1 MEVQKLEQSISAIIK
16 DFRQGTVGIELNSEH
31 VHKWVSQFDVD
42 DQKVILEE
50 TLQVFQKWYFNKTK
64 IEEFLNNIVQSVVQ
78 DENYEDVHAIFKDII
93 FLDMQ
98 EKGKSQTNL
107 VQMLQ
112 TLVKK
117 KYNCNVNIQSQVS
130 SGNKHYIYIDDG
142 LFTGSRLI
150 KDLTRCVEL
159 ASENTKIDIWYL
171 ISCES
176 GQSYSERK
184 LKSIVEEKNI
194 NIKIN
199 VMNEIHNNKTI
210 EKVKDVSV
218 WYPRQDCLWPN
229 ENLDNVPI
237 IKNYKTSL
245 ESALRKEKPIPYFY
259 RTNRLTYT
267 PGIFMSMKNRDIV
280 ECAFLKKGIE
290 IVQKCKTEKGMYPLG
305 YNLYPS
311 AGFGSFC
318 ATDLNVPNTCPL
330 VLWWGNI
337 TEKGNVLDNWYPLL
351 PRRTNEN
358 PMTILDFSDEMPYSN
373 AGQEDAW
380 KQVYTTCP
388 ACGKGI
394 CFENDGGTGFCIN
407 CSPDYS

>member
-1 MEVQKLEQSISAIIK
+1 MEVQKLEQSISVIIK
-16 DFRQGTVGIELNSEH
+16 DFRQGTAGIDLNSDH

-50 TLQVFQKWYFNKTK
+50 TLQIFQKWYFNRIK
-64 IEEFLNNIVQSVVQ
+64 IEQFLDEILQSVVQ
-78 DENYEDVHAIFKDII
+78 DENQENAPEVFKNIV

-184 LKSIVEEKNI
+184 LKSIVEEK
-194 NIKIN
+194 
-199 VMNEIHNNKTI
+199 T
-210 EKVKDVSV
+210 
-218 WYPRQDCLWPN
+218 
-229 ENLDNVPI
+229 
-237 IKNYKTSL
+237 
-245 ESALRKEKPIPYFY
+245 
-259 RTNRLTYT
+259 
-267 PGIFMSMKNRDIV
+267 
-280 ECAFLKKGIE
+280 
-290 IVQKCKTEKGMYPLG
+290 
-305 YNLYPS
+305 
-311 AGFGSFC
+311 
-318 ATDLNVPNTCPL
+318 
-330 VLWWGNI
+330 
-337 TEKGNVLDNWYPLL
+337 
-351 PRRTNEN
+351 
-358 PMTILDFSDEMPYSN
+358 
-373 AGQEDAW
+373 
-380 KQVYTTCP
+380 
-388 ACGKGI
+388 
-394 CFENDGGTGFCIN
+394 
-407 CSPDYS
+407 

>member
-1 MEVQKLEQSISAIIK
+1 MEVQKLEQSISVIIK
-16 DFRQGTVGIELNSEH
+16 DFRQGTAGIDLNSDH

-50 TLQVFQKWYFNKTK
+50 TLQIFQKWYFNRIK
-64 IEEFLNNIVQSVVQ
+64 IEQFLDEILQSVVQ
-78 DENYEDVHAIFKDII
+78 DENQENAPEVFKNIV

-218 WYPRQDCLWPN
+218 WYPIQDCLWPN
-229 ENLDNVPI
+229 ENLDSVPI

-245 ESALRKEKPIPYFY
+245 ESVLGKEKPIPYFY

-267 PGIFMSMKNRDIV
+267 PGIFTSMKNRNIV

-318 ATDLNVPNTCPL
+318 ATDLNVSNTCPL
-330 VLWWGNI
+330 VLWWGNV
-337 TEKGNVLDNWYPLL
+337 TKKGNILDNWYPLL
-351 PRRTNEN
+351 PRRTNEHL
-358 PMTILDFSDEMPYSN
+358 IDFSDEMPYTKT
-373 AGQEDAW
+373 GQEDAW

-388 ACGKGI
+388 ACGKEI